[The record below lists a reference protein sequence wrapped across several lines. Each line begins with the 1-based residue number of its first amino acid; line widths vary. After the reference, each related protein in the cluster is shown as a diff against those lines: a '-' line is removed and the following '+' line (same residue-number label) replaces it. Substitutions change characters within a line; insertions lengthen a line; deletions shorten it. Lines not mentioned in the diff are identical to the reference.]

1 MKGVR
6 VLVVDDEQGVRSTLS
21 AVLRDEGFEVETAES
36 GEACL
41 AILEERSFQAIL
53 LDVWLPGRDGLE
65 TLKSIRRTGV
75 DSAVIMISGHG
86 TIETAVRATRL
97 GAHDFVEKPL
107 SLEKIVLTLHNAL
120 RARKLEERNRLLR
133 EELRRETELIGE
145 SDPIRRLREAL
156 ESAAPTG
163 AGILLTGENGV
174 GKELAARFVHSRS
187 PRAEE
192 AFIEMACPAIPSDLA
207 LTELF
212 GRVSGPEGGSAK
224 GKLELAQ
231 EGTLFLDGAWALP
244 DEAQHRLMRAM
255 ETGRF
260 LPVGGHVAMT
270 CDVRLIAASERD
282 LAVEVA
288 AGRFREDLRLVLNV
302 VSQSVPPLRER
313 RIDLPLL
320 VEHYLE
326 RYAREYGRP
335 AKSVDPAA
343 MEALSRYAWP
353 GNVRE
358 LRNVVERLVILTPG
372 EVISL
377 SGLPPNLTEAALP
390 AEPPADRTL
399 KAARRAFEKGLIVR
413 RLEETSW
420 NVTRAAE
427 SLGVERS
434 NLYRKMKAY
443 AIRAGPEHAE

>member
-6 VLVVDDEQGVRSTLS
+6 VLVVDDEQGVRNTLS

-41 AILEERSFQAIL
+41 AILEERSFHAVL

-65 TLKSIRRTGV
+65 TLKIIRRTGV

-86 TIETAVRATRL
+86 TIETAVRATKL

-107 SLEKIVLTLHNAL
+107 SIEKIVLTLHNAL

-145 SDPIRRLREAL
+145 SDLIRRLRESL
-156 ESAAPTG
+156 ETAAPTG
-163 AGILLTGENGV
+163 AGILITGENGV

-192 AFIEMACPAIPSDLA
+192 AFIEVSCPSIPPESALA
-207 LTELF
+207 ELF
-212 GRVSGPEGGSAK
+212 GRVSGVSGGNVK
-224 GKLELAQ
+224 GKLELAH
-231 EGTLFLDGAWALP
+231 EGTLFLDGVWALP

-255 ETGRF
+255 ESGRF
-260 LPVGGHVAMT
+260 LPVEGHVAIGS
-270 CDVRLIAASERD
+270 DVRLIAASEKD
-282 LAVEVA
+282 LAAEVA
-288 AGRFREDLRLVLNV
+288 AGRFREDLFLVLSV
-302 VSQSVPPLRER
+302 VSVTVPPLRER
-313 RIDLPLL
+313 RYDIPLL

-326 RYAREYGRP
+326 RYAREYARP
-335 AKSVDPAA
+335 AKKLEPAA
-343 MEALSRYAWP
+343 VDLLASYAWP

-358 LRNVVERLVILTPG
+358 LRNVVERLVILTAG
-372 EVISL
+372 DLIAV
-377 SGLPPNLTEAALP
+377 GDLPPELTEPLTPSEP
-390 AEPPADRTL
+390 AGQTL
-399 KAARRAFEKGLIVR
+399 KDARRGFERSLILR
-413 RLEETSW
+413 RLEESAG
-420 NVTRAAE
+420 NVTKAAE

-443 AIRAGPEHAE
+443 GIRVAAQPVE